1 MHALL
6 RDQQKIWE
14 KFIHKFCSSPSVTSS
29 TNFQPLWQ
37 LQILSHDSSNGMTP
51 CWVLCFECTCR
62 QGNALN
68 RIKNKVRQGRH
79 LEYSTRE
86 GFLSGMSEIAAC
98 LLSPFADNPSAL
110 PFPTSFPFSNQYL
123 FWPIHLIPVS
133 VCQPFYWTTVFFKVL
148 YCKIKAVVFTF
159 YVVFMYYLCKS
170 IIKLLHYSTM

>member
-14 KFIHKFCSSPSVTSS
+14 KFIHKFYSSSSVTSS

-37 LQILSHDSSNGMTP
+37 LQILSHDSGNGMTS
-51 CWVLCFECTCR
+51 CWVLCFECACR

-68 RIKNKVRQGRH
+68 RIKTKVRQGRH
-79 LEYSTRE
+79 LEYSARE

-110 PFPTSFPFSNQYL
+110 PLPTSFPFSNQYL
-123 FWPIHLIPVS
+123 FWPVHLIPVP
-133 VCQPFYWTTVFFKVL
+133 VCQPFYWTTVFSRYYTVRLKLLSLLFMLFLCIICLKVL
-148 YCKIKAVVFTF
+148 
-159 YVVFMYYLCKS
+159 
-170 IIKLLHYSTM
+170 